1 MDMRRIIFCIFLLM
15 TVMMG
20 FSKVTKPDF
29 AFPKTV
35 AEEAYKDLNAADN
48 KHDAHAALNA
58 LIRIAV
64 AQNLIERDSLQSVI
78 RLVYETSRKY
88 NDDPLSGL
96 YHALLADLYYS
107 YYESR
112 MWYFDRRETPLEPY
126 PDNMSEW
133 SGQQFKKII
142 KEEASA
148 SFSGKCGEDL
158 GKLYLKDY
166 EDLFTIGELT
176 TTYYPTLLDF
186 CYSNA
191 TEIAN
196 FDVEFCNEITKTA
209 YESSLPGSPQNVLW
223 VWSYEIMKIKSS
235 GRNIG
240 FDTLYDM
247 ANAYSSNKYAGMII
261 QYLASFV
268 VKDDM
273 TESRKYINLA
283 TNFINTFPESPFKN
297 SIKDYIEQLKTP
309 RTKITTISYC
319 SPGNAF
325 DVKVTAYNADKFDL
339 NIYFT
344 GSTPMNE
351 WGSKLYDSLLKKKP
365 ENKITLKFNDEL
377 PFKRDTTLSLSLDKP
392 GYYYIAPVFG
402 KKNIQTYR
410 VNSVRCIPVYPL
422 AVSSDNLA
430 DIITV
435 DPYTGVPLKDVGVSI
450 TNTYRRNNQS
460 TKKDCG
466 ITDSDGVVD
475 VFNCMKEDNGYY
487 ITATTGDK
495 SYKFDN
501 VTIYRDGK
509 QKRNVT
515 YRANVLT
522 DRLLYHPGDSTD
534 VLVIMST
541 ATPGADN
548 KIHQALSERRDL
560 SIILFDANYQPVDT
574 AEVTTDEWGRAT
586 ASFLLPSDG
595 MTGEFHVE
603 VKDKAS
609 NDNIGYRRITV
620 SDYRMPDFE
629 IKIDE
634 TACDEPSKGFVTIK
648 GTATSYS
655 GMPMPDANI
664 TLGLSESS
672 WGWWKW
678 RNNQAKIYSQET
690 NTDGQGK
697 FIFIVPDTV
706 LTNRDKLYMAS
717 IDGVSI
723 TGSTAQAST
732 AFSLTKKYDI
742 TVNLP
747 GINID
752 GEKLLYPDV
761 KVYAPDGSTVDIPL
775 EWALIHDNDTTAF
788 APYKGVIDLS
798 KVKPANYILIIKS
811 VEEDLAESANSQ
823 ITVYNKSTDIVPEDF
838 VLWAPVTS
846 YIVGPDGQAEV
857 AYANAYDDTYIYFY
871 ITNGEKTE
879 RPTLIKSDKGYH
891 TFRLS
896 LAKGEET
903 AKLNMYAVRKGEC
916 KRSEVILKRDTK
928 KGLKITGESFRDNLI
943 PGAKETWKIRITD
956 GTGNQCQSA
965 LVLDMYNQA
974 LDAITSQRQSMY
986 FPTYDYTGYLRCNF
1000 LNNAI
1005 NNCTYNQIFSGNGNY
1020 ISITAPEFLLNPFKG
1035 GIQIY
1040 GSRSP
1045 RKMLSLSM
1053 MDEFELSDDAEGVV
1067 AVAEVSNEMKAE
1079 APMVRGYSINGNMK
1093 MAMADM
1099 AAGMEEEAEEAIATG
1114 TGGATEEASIIP
1126 ETFDY
1131 RDSDVP
1137 MAIWAPLL
1145 TTDKDGAISY
1155 TFTVPNANTTW
1166 RLQAVAWSRDM
1177 EVGSMMRD
1185 FVASKPVMVQ
1195 PNLPRFLRNG
1205 DTATVVASV
1214 MNNTDTEQKVTTTV
1228 EIFNP
1233 LTNDLMMTKTFTQTI
1248 DPKGYDK
1255 VSVNIIVDEDVSAI
1269 GYRIRSTNGDFA
1281 DGEQSV
1287 IRVLPSEQAIIET
1300 QPFYLNP
1307 GEKEY
1312 TTTLPDDE
1320 GARISLTFCENP
1332 AWTIVSALPGLRTQ
1346 IQEYA
1351 NSAAAAIYSA
1361 AISRGIVK
1369 DNPKIGDMLKM
1380 WIENPENSALVSMLE
1395 KNEDLKIAVLN
1406 ATPWVSAAQSQN
1418 ERMANL
1424 AMIFNDNENAKT
1436 TSAAIKILKDLQN
1449 SDGGWAWAKWCNES
1463 SVWATSNVLAMLGDL
1478 RRIGWMPADKEL
1490 SDMVT
1495 RAVNY
1500 YDRKVE
1506 KTDLI
1511 YCLVRPLFSTP
1522 VSANGRKVI
1531 NATLAEIK
1539 KNWKSYSDPA
1549 YKAMA
1554 AQALYLNDNK
1564 KLASELMRSLSEF
1577 GVYTKSQGLRFPNV
1591 NALYNYAIILDAYSI
1606 INPDSKDVDGLR
1618 QQLIVRKQGTDW
1630 GDDVVTMEVVKA
1642 ILTSGS
1648 KWTVDA
1654 AEANVTAGGEEII
1667 SKSTVEKAT
1676 GSFTAD
1682 LSDYAGKEL
1691 KVTTPGVGPA
1701 YGAVYSQF
1709 NRQMDK
1715 VEASGCDDLDI
1726 DKQLFVRRGMD
1737 WETAESLK
1745 VGDRVKVQLTIHCKR
1760 NLQYVSIID
1769 NRPATFEPVKQLPGW
1784 EWSEGVGFY
1793 RENRDSQT
1801 DLHVVYMSPGTYL
1814 LTYEMNVNLAGN
1826 FTSGVASIQS
1836 QHAPE
1841 ISAHSGGEILKVGF

>member
-1 MDMRRIIFCIFLLM
+1 MRRVFLFILFFPI
-15 TVMMG
+15 VMMG

-35 AEEAYKDLNAADN
+35 TEEAYKDLSAAN
-48 KHDAHAALNA
+48 SKHDAHSALNA
-58 LIRIAV
+58 LIRISV
-64 AQNLIERDSLQSVI
+64 AQNLIDRDSMQSAI
-78 RLVYETSRKY
+78 QLVDETSMKY
-88 NDDPLSGL
+88 NDDKLYGL
-96 YHALLADLYYS
+96 FHALLADLYYS
-107 YYESR
+107 YYER
-112 MWYFDRRETPLEPY
+112 RRWYFDSREIPLEPY
-126 PDNMSEW
+126 PDDISEW
-133 SGQQFKKII
+133 SGKQFQKKI
-142 KEEASA
+142 KDEASL
-148 SFSGKCGEDL
+148 SFSGKCGEEL

-166 EDLFTIGELT
+166 EDLITTGELT

-191 TEIAN
+191 IDVAN
-196 FDVEFCNEITKTA
+196 FDYEFCSSVRKIA
-209 YESSLPGSPQNVLW
+209 YEGSLPGSPQNVLW
-223 VWSYEIMKIKSS
+223 MWEYELMGIQI
-235 GRNIG
+235 
-240 FDTLYDM
+240 DTLFEK
-247 ANAYSSNKYAGMII
+247 AKAYSTNKYAGMII
-261 QYLASFV
+261 LNLASIV
-268 VKDDM
+268 DNDNM
-273 TESRKYINLA
+273 TESRKYITLA
-283 TNFINTFPESPFKN
+283 QNFISTFPESPFKN
-297 SIKDYIEQLKTP
+297 SIEDRIEQLKNP
-309 RTKITTISYC
+309 RLKVTTISHC
-319 SPGNAF
+319 SPGNPF
-325 DVKVTAYNADKFDL
+325 DVKVTAYNAKKIDL
-339 NIYFT
+339 NIYYI
-344 GSTPMNE
+344 GSSPMKG

-365 ENKITLKFNDEL
+365 EKIISLKFDDRP
-377 PFKRDTTLSLSLDKP
+377 PFKNDTTLSLSLDKP
-392 GYYYIAPVFG
+392 GYYYIIPVFG
-402 KKNIQTYR
+402 NGQIQPNGS
-410 VNSVRCIPVYPL
+410 VNSIRCTPVFPV
-422 AVSSDNLA
+422 AVTSDGLA

-435 DPYTGVPLKDVGVSI
+435 DPNTGAPLKNVGVSI
-450 TNTYRRNNQS
+450 TNTYKRNNQPAN
-460 TKKDCG
+460 KDCG
-466 ITDSDGVVD
+466 KTDSDGVVD
-475 VFNCMKEDNGYY
+475 VFKHMTDDNGYY
-487 ITATTGDK
+487 ITATSEGKT
-495 SYKFDN
+495 YKFEN
-501 VTIYRDGK
+501 VTLYRDGK
-509 QKRNVT
+509 QKRDVS
-515 YRANVLT
+515 YQAYILT

-534 VLVIMST
+534 VLVIMTT

-548 KIHQALSERRDL
+548 KIQQTLSERRELD
-560 SIILFDANYQPVDT
+560 IILFDANYQPVDT

-586 ASFLLPSDG
+586 ASFQLPSDG
-595 MTGEFHVE
+595 MTGQFYIE

-609 NDNIGYRRITV
+609 NNNIGHYSITV

-634 TACDEPSKGFVTIK
+634 TACDEPSKGFVTVK

-655 GMPMPDANI
+655 GMPMADATV

-672 WGWWKW
+672 WGWWRW
-678 RNNQAKIYSQET
+678 RNNQKKIFSHET
-690 NTDGQGK
+690 STNGSGK
-697 FIFIVPDTV
+697 FTFIVPDTV
-706 LTNRDKLYMAS
+706 LTDKDRLYMVA
-717 IDGVSI
+717 IEAVSI

-732 AFSLTKKYDI
+732 AFSLSKKYDI
-742 TVNLP
+742 TVNLS

-752 GEKLLYPDV
+752 GEKPLHPDV
-761 KVYAPDGSTVDIPL
+761 KVFAPDGSTVDIPL
-775 EWALIHDNDTTAF
+775 EWALVHDNDTTAF
-788 APYKGVIDLS
+788 QPFEGVIDLS
-798 KVKPANYILIIKS
+798 KVIPANYTLVIKS
-811 VEEDLAESANSQ
+811 VEEGIAEPANSH
-823 ITVYNKSTDIVPEDF
+823 ITVYNKSTGIVPEDF

-846 YIVGPDGQAEV
+846 YTADHDGQAEV
-857 AYANAYDDTYIYFY
+857 VYANAYDDTYIYCY

-879 RPTLIKSDKGYH
+879 RPKLIKAGKGYH
-891 TFRLS
+891 TFRLL
-896 LAKGEET
+896 LAPGEET
-903 AKLNMYAVRKGEC
+903 TRLNMYAVRKGAC
-916 KRSEVILKRDTK
+916 KRTEIILKRDTK
-928 KGLKITGESFRDNLI
+928 KGLRISGESFRDNLI

-965 LVLDMYNQA
+965 LVLDMYNKA
-974 LDAITSQRQSMY
+974 LDAITSQSQRLY
-986 FPTYDYTGYLRCNF
+986 FLTYDYTRPLRCNS
-1000 LNNAI
+1000 LNYSIQNSSYLQKY
-1005 NNCTYNQIFSGNGNY
+1005 TGKSSY
-1020 ISITAPEFLLNPFKG
+1020 ISVTAPEFRLNPFKNT
-1035 GIQIY
+1035 QIY
-1040 GSRSP
+1040 GSRSA
-1045 RKMLSLSM
+1045 RKIMSYSM
-1053 MDEFELSDDAEGVV
+1053 MDELELSDDAEGIV
-1067 AVAEVSNEMKAE
+1067 AVAEVRNEVMA
-1079 APMVRGYSINGNMK
+1079 APPMVRGYATNGNMK

-1099 AAGMEEEAEEAIATG
+1099 AADIEEEAEYAIVTEA
-1114 TGGATEEASIIP
+1114 GGAAEATQMIQ
-1126 ETFDY
+1126 EAFDY

-1137 MAIWAPLL
+1137 IAIWAPTL
-1145 TTDKDGAISY
+1145 TTDKDGNLSY

-1312 TTTLPDDE
+1312 TTTIPDDE

-1369 DNPKIGDMLKM
+1369 DNPKIGEVVKAWLD
-1380 WIENPENSALVSMLE
+1380 NPEDSALISMLE
-1395 KNEDLKIAVLN
+1395 KNEDLKIAVLS

-1424 AMIFNDNENAKT
+1424 AMIFNDNENART
-1436 TSAAIKILKDLQN
+1436 ISAAIKILKDLQN

-1478 RRIGWMPADKEL
+1478 RRIGWMPAEKEL

-1737 WETAESLK
+1737 WETADSLK

-1826 FTSGVASIQS
+1826 FSSGVASIQS
-1836 QHAPE
+1836 QYAPE

>member
-1 MDMRRIIFCIFLLM
+1 MRRIIFCIFFIF
-15 TVMMG
+15 TVTMG

-35 AEEAYKDLNAADN
+35 AKEAYKDLSNAN
-48 KHDAHAALNA
+48 EKHDAHAALYA

-64 AQNLIERDSLQSVI
+64 AQNLIERDSIQGVI
-78 RLVYETSRKY
+78 RLVDQTSMRY
-88 NDDPLSGL
+88 NEDKL
-96 YHALLADLYYS
+96 YGMFHALLADLYSS
-107 YYESR
+107 YYESER
-112 MWYFDRRETPLEPY
+112 WNFDRRETPLEPY
-126 PDNMSEW
+126 PDDMSEW
-133 SGQQFKKII
+133 SGKQFQKKI
-142 KEEASA
+142 KDEASL
-148 SFSGKCGEDL
+148 SFSGKCGEEL

-166 EDLFTIGELT
+166 EDLLTTGKLT

-191 TEIAN
+191 IDVAN
-196 FDVEFCNEITKTA
+196 FDYEFCSSVRKIA
-209 YESSLPGSPQNVLW
+209 YEGSLPGSPQNVLW
-223 VWSYEIMKIKSS
+223 MWEYELMGIRI
-235 GRNIG
+235 
-240 FDTLYDM
+240 DTLFEK
-247 ANAYSSNKYAGMII
+247 AEAYSTNKYAGMII
-261 QYLASFV
+261 LNLASIV
-268 VKDDM
+268 DNDNM
-273 TESRKYINLA
+273 TESRKYITLA
-283 TNFINTFPESPFKN
+283 QNFISTFPESPFKN
-297 SIKDYIEQLKTP
+297 SIEDRIELLKNP
-309 RTKITTISYC
+309 RSKVTTISHC
-319 SPGNAF
+319 SPGNPF
-325 DVKVTAYNADKFDL
+325 DVKVTAYNAKNIDL
-339 NIYFT
+339 NIYFI
-344 GSTPMNE
+344 GSSPMIE

-365 ENKITLKFNDEL
+365 EKKISLKFDDEL
-377 PFKRDTTLSLSLDKP
+377 PFKNDTTLSLSLDKP
-392 GYYYIAPVFG
+392 GYYYIIPVFG
-402 KKNIQTYR
+402 NRQIQPNGS
-410 VNSVRCIPVYPL
+410 VNSIRCTPVFPV
-422 AVSSDNLA
+422 AVCSDNLA

-435 DPYTGVPLKDVGVSI
+435 DPHTGAPLKNVGVSI
-450 TNTYRRNNQS
+450 TNRYKRNNQS
-460 TKKDCG
+460 ENKDCG
-466 ITDSDGVVD
+466 KTDSDGVVD
-475 VFNCMKEDNGYY
+475 VFKHMTDDNGYY
-487 ITATTGDK
+487 ITATSEGK
-495 SYKFDN
+495 SYKFEN
-501 VTIYRDGK
+501 VMLYRDGK

-515 YRANVLT
+515 HQANVLT
-522 DRLLYHPGDSTD
+522 DYLLYHPGDNTD
-534 VLVIMST
+534 VLVVMTT
-541 ATPGADN
+541 ATPAADN
-548 KIHQALSERRDL
+548 KMLQSLSEQKDI

-574 AEVTTDEWGRAT
+574 IEATTDEWGRAT
-586 ASFLLPSDG
+586 ASFRLPSEG
-595 MTGEFHVE
+595 LTGQFRIE

-609 NDNIGYRRITV
+609 NNIIGYHSITV

-655 GMPMPDANI
+655 GMPMADATI

-672 WGWWKW
+672 WGWWRW
-678 RNNQAKIYSQET
+678 RNHGEKIYTKET
-690 NTDGQGK
+690 TADGQGK
-697 FIFIVPDTV
+697 FTFVVPDTV
-706 LTNRDKLYMAS
+706 LTDRKKLYMAA
-717 IDGVSI
+717 IEGVSI

-747 GINID
+747 GVNID
-752 GEKLLYPDV
+752 GEKPFSPDV
-761 KVYAPDGSTVDIPL
+761 KVFAPDGSTVDIPL

-788 APYKGVIDLS
+788 QPFKGTIDLS
-798 KVKPANYILIIKS
+798 KVKPANYTLVIKS
-811 VEEDLAESANSQ
+811 VEEDLAEPANSH
-823 ITVYNKSTDIVPEDF
+823 ITVYNKSTGIVPEDF
-838 VLWAPVTS
+838 VLWAPVAS
-846 YIVGPDGQAEV
+846 YTAGTDGQAEIE
-857 AYANAYDDTYIYFY
+857 YANAYDDTYIYCF

-879 RPTLIKSDKGYH
+879 RPILIKAPKGYH
-891 TFRLS
+891 TFSLS
-896 LAKGEET
+896 MAPGEET
-903 AKLNMYAVRKGEC
+903 TRLNMYTVRKGEC
-916 KRSEVILKRDTK
+916 KRTEVILKRDTK

-943 PGAKETWKIRITD
+943 PGAKETWNIRITD
-956 GTGNQCQSA
+956 GNSYGCQSA
-965 LVLDMYNQA
+965 LVLDMYNKA
-974 LDAITSQRQSMY
+974 LDAVTPQSQRLY
-986 FPTYDYTGYLRCNF
+986 FPTYDYIRSLRCNY
-1000 LNNAI
+1000 LNNFLQ
-1005 NNCTYNQIFSGNGNY
+1005 NCSYSQKYTGKNDY
-1020 ISITAPEFLLNPFKG
+1020 ISITAPEFWLRPFMNT
-1035 GIQIY
+1035 QIY
-1040 GSRSP
+1040 GARAP
-1045 RKMLSLSM
+1045 RYMLSASM
-1053 MDEFELSDDAEGVV
+1053 MEEHEFDDAEEVV
-1067 AVAEVSNEMKAE
+1067 SVEEVRNEVMA
-1079 APMVRGYSINGNMK
+1079 APPMVRGYATNGNMK

-1099 AAGMEEEAEEAIATG
+1099 AAGIEEEAEYAIVTEA
-1114 TGGATEEASIIP
+1114 GGAAEATPMIQ
-1126 ETFDY
+1126 EAFDY

-1137 MAIWAPLL
+1137 IAIWAPTL
-1145 TTDKDGAISY
+1145 TTDKDGNLSY

-1214 MNNTDTEQKVTTTV
+1214 MNNTDTVQKVTTTV

-1248 DPKGYDK
+1248 EPKGYDK
-1255 VSVNIIVDEDVSAI
+1255 VNVSIIVDEDINAI
-1269 GYRIRSTNGDFA
+1269 GYRIRSNNGDFS

-1312 TTTLPDDE
+1312 STTLPNDE
-1320 GARISLTFCENP
+1320 GARLSLTFCENP

-1369 DNPKIGDMLKM
+1369 DNPKIGEVVKAWLD
-1380 WIENPENSALVSMLE
+1380 NPEDSTLISMLE
-1395 KNEDLKIAVLN
+1395 KNEDLKIAVLS
-1406 ATPWVSAAQSQN
+1406 ATPWVSAAQTQN

-1436 TSAAIKILKDLQN
+1436 ISTAIKILKDLQN

-1554 AQALYLNDNK
+1554 AQALYLNGDK

-1630 GDDVVTMEVVKA
+1630 GDAVVTMEIVKA

-1648 KWTVDA
+1648 TWTVDA
-1654 AEANVTAGGEEII
+1654 AEANVTADGEEII
-1667 SKSTVEKAT
+1667 SKSAVEKVT

-1682 LSDYAGKEL
+1682 LSDYAGREL

-1715 VEASGCDDLDI
+1715 VEASDCDDLDI
-1726 DKQLFVRRGMD
+1726 EKQLFVRRGMD
-1737 WETAESLK
+1737 WVTVDSLK

-1769 NRPATFEPVKQLPGW
+1769 KRPATFEPVKQLPGW

-1801 DLHVVYMSPGTYL
+1801 DLHVVYMTPGTYL
-1814 LTYEMNVNLAGN
+1814 LTYEMNVNLAGS

-1836 QHAPE
+1836 QYAPE